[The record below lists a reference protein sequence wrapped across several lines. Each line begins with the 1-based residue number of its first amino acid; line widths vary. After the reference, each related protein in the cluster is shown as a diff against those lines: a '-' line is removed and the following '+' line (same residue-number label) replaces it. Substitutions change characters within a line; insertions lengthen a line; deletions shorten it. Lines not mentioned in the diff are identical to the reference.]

1 MQSIGDTGRVGEDSR
16 AVRLNWRVIA
26 VLVAAIGGIIAMFGL
41 GATQRGD
48 PPSFGR
54 SFGDDIPATVYMPEE
69 DPDEPLPVVVLA
81 HGYSGDRVGLST
93 LGRWFARNGYAAVAF
108 DVRGHGTNNSP
119 FIGDIRDDL
128 ITVLDKIDDGGD
140 FDPNRI
146 ALVGHSMG
154 AFLVVEHASRDARIK
169 ATVALAGG
177 DTADGPLRPANVLF
191 LLPSSSDDVHSD
203 GKDLAAKILGHDV
216 TEGQTEGDFAAH
228 TAVRVDTVKTGI
240 ATIITSPGAGER
252 TIEWLDQALGVK
264 RDGKPDLSQ
273 DRRAF
278 LFMYIPFGLV
288 LLYAAGSLI
297 GRLAPSRTAEPATRV
312 GGGLLLLTAA
322 LIAPWPITSFVVPAG
337 FLRVDV
343 AESLVSVLALAG
355 VVLITA
361 VPLLRR
367 SPDHALARLLPPG
380 SEQPSRVDRATWLA
394 VGAGFLAMYLLVQPI
409 GPFLHELVPTPKRL
423 VLGVVIS
430 AGLAVFTIPLER
442 WLRRGSLRQA
452 VGISAAARVL
462 LLVVL
467 YVGAALGVVDGFI
480 LLIMPLFVVLFLVL
494 EVFSA
499 GVYAAS
505 RNVTVIAL
513 VNAATLGWV
522 LGVFMPVR
530 I

>member
-1 MQSIGDTGRVGEDSR
+1 MVGVVGS
-16 AVRLNWRVIA
+16 
-26 VLVAAIGGIIAMFGL
+26 MFGL
-41 GATQRGD
+41 GAAQRGD
-48 PPSFGR
+48 PPSFGH
-54 SFGDDIPATVYMPEE
+54 SFGNDIPATVYLPEE
-69 DPDEPLPVVVLA
+69 DPATPLPVVVLA

-93 LGRWFARNGYAAVAF
+93 LARWLARNGYAAVTF
-108 DVRGHGTNNSP
+108 DVRGHGSNNSP

-128 ITVLDKIDDGGD
+128 VTVLDKIDDGGD
-140 FDPNRI
+140 FDPTRI

-177 DTADGPLRPANVLF
+177 DAATGPLRPANVLF
-191 LLPSSSDDVHSD
+191 LLPSDSDDVHSD
-203 GKDLAAKILGHDV
+203 GKELAAEIVGHEVKD
-216 TEGQTEGDFAAH
+216 GQTEGDFAAH
-228 TAVRVDTVKTGI
+228 TAVRVDTVKTSI
-240 ATIITSPGAGER
+240 ATMITSPGAGER
-252 TIEWLDQALGVK
+252 TIEWLDQALGVA
-264 RDGKPDLSQ
+264 REGKPDLSQ
-273 DRRAF
+273 DRRGF
-278 LFMYIPFGLV
+278 LLLYIPFALV
-288 LLYAAGSLI
+288 LLYAVGSLT
-297 GRLAPSRTAEPATRV
+297 GRLAPSRSEEPATRV
-312 GGGLLLLTAA
+312 GGGLLLLAVA

-343 AESLVSVLALAG
+343 ADSLVSVLGLAG
-355 VVLITA
+355 LVLIAA

-367 SPDHALARLLPPG
+367 APGHALARVLPPG
-380 SEQPSRVDRATWLA
+380 SEQPSGVDRATWLA
-394 VGAGFLAMYLLVQPI
+394 VGAGFLAMYLLLQPI

-423 VLGVVIS
+423 VLAVVIA

-442 WLRRGSLRQA
+442 WLRRGTVGQS

-467 YVGAALGVVDGFI
+467 YVGAVLGVVDGFI
-480 LLIMPLFVVLFLVL
+480 VLIMPLFVVLFLVL

-522 LGVFMPVR
+522 LGVFMPIR

>member
-1 MQSIGDTGRVGEDSR
+1 M
-16 AVRLNWRVIA
+16 RLSWRVIA
-26 VLVAAIGGIIAMFGL
+26 VLVAVIGSIVSMFGL
-41 GATQRGD
+41 GAAQRGD
-48 PPSFGR
+48 PPSFGM

-69 DPDEPLPVVVLA
+69 DPPAALPVVVLA

-93 LGRWFARNGYAAVAF
+93 LGRWLARNGYAAVTF
-108 DVRGHGTNNSP
+108 DVRGHGSNNSP

-140 FDPNRI
+140 FDPTRI

-154 AFLVVEHASRDARIK
+154 AFLVVDHASRDERIK

-177 DTADGPLRPANVLF
+177 DAADGPLRPANVLF
-191 LLPSSSDDVHSD
+191 LLPSDSDDVHSD
-203 GKDLAAKILGHDV
+203 GKDLAAELVGHEV
-216 TEGQTEGDFAAH
+216 KEGQTEGDFATR
-228 TAVRVDTVKTGI
+228 TAVRVDTVKTSI
-240 ATIITSPGAGER
+240 ATMITSPGVGER
-252 TIEWLDQALGVK
+252 TIEWLDQALDIE

-273 DRRAF
+273 DRRTF
-278 LFMYIPFGLV
+278 LLLYIPFALV
-288 LLYAAGSLI
+288 LLYAVGTLI
-297 GRLAPSRTAEPATRV
+297 GRLSPLRTAEPATRL
-312 GGGLLLLTAA
+312 GGGLLLLAAA
-322 LIAPWPITSFVVPAG
+322 LVAPWPITSFVVPAG

-355 VVLITA
+355 LALIAA

-367 SPDHALARLLPPG
+367 APDHALARLLPPG
-380 SEQPSRVDRATWLA
+380 STQPSGVDRATWLA
-394 VGAGFLAMYLLVQPI
+394 VGGGFLAMYLLLQPI

-423 VLGVVIS
+423 ALGIVIS

-452 VGISAAARVL
+452 VGVSAAARLL

-467 YVGAALGVVDGFI
+467 YVGAVLGVVDGFI
-480 LLIMPLFVVLFLVL
+480 VLIMPLFVVLFLLL
-494 EVFSA
+494 EVLSA
-499 GVYAAS
+499 GIYAAS

-513 VNAATLGWV
+513 VNAATLGWI

>member
-1 MQSIGDTGRVGEDSR
+1 M
-16 AVRLNWRVIA
+16 RLSWRVIA
-26 VLVAAIGGIIAMFGL
+26 VVVAAVGVIVTMFGL
-41 GATQRGD
+41 GVVQRGD
-48 PPSFGR
+48 PPSFGQ
-54 SFGDDIPATVYMPEE
+54 SFGDDIPATVYLPEE
-69 DPDEPLPVVVLA
+69 DPAEPLPVVVLA

-93 LGRWFARNGYAAVAF
+93 LGRWLARNGYAAVTF

-128 ITVLDKIDDGGD
+128 ITVLDKVDDGGD
-140 FDPNRI
+140 FDPTRI

-154 AFLVVEHASRDARIK
+154 AFLVVEHASRDERIK

-203 GKDLAAKILGHDV
+203 GKELAAKILGHEV
-216 TEGQTEGDFAAH
+216 KEGETEGDFAKR

-252 TIEWLDQALGVK
+252 TIEWLDQALGVT

-278 LFMYIPFGLV
+278 LLSYIPFVLV
-288 LLYAAGSLI
+288 LLYAVGALI
-297 GRLAPSRTAEPATRV
+297 GRLAPPRTEEPATRV
-312 GGGLLLLTAA
+312 GGGLLLLAAA
-322 LIAPWPITSFVVPAG
+322 LIAPWPITSLGVPAG

-355 VVLITA
+355 LVLVAA

-367 SPDHALARLLPPG
+367 APDHALARFLPPA
-380 SEQPSRVDRATWLA
+380 SEQPRGVDRATWLA
-394 VGAGFLAMYLLVQPI
+394 VGAGFLALYLLLQPI

-423 VLGVVIS
+423 VLGVVIG
-430 AGLAVFTIPLER
+430 AGLAVFTIPVER

-452 VGISAAARVL
+452 VGMSAAGRVL
-462 LLVVL
+462 LLVAL
-467 YVGAALGVVDGFI
+467 YVGAVLGVVDGFI
-480 LLIMPLFVVLFLVL
+480 TLIMPLFVVLFLVL

-513 VNAATLGWV
+513 INAATLGWV